1 MDNNAGVSKGKS
13 IASMACG
20 IAGIVGSFGWGV
32 GLVLAIVALV
42 LSKKYVEEAGA
53 DNAFSKAGR
62 ITGIIGLILSV
73 IGLVVC
79 IACAAC
85 TGAAACASA
94 AVNGFSL
101 Q

>member
-20 IAGIVGSFGWGV
+20 IAGIAGSFGWGI
-32 GLVLAIVALV
+32 GLILSIVALV

-53 DNAFSKAGR
+53 DNTFSKVGR
-62 ITGIIGLILSV
+62 ITGMIGVILSIV
-73 IGLVVC
+73 GLAVC
-79 IACAAC
+79 IACVAC

-94 AVNGFSL
+94 AANGL
-101 Q
+101 NIQ